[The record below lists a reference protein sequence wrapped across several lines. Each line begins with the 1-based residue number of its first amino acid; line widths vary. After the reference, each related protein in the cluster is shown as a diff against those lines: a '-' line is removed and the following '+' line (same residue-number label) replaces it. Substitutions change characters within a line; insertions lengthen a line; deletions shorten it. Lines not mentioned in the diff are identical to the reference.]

1 MTPNVFYFILLCLPA
16 FVQSG
21 LAGLA
26 TYGACQT
33 GCNTAWVGC
42 YAALGLAAGTVT
54 GGAAAPAVVVAC
66 NTQQGL
72 CMAAC
77 AAMVLSPL

>member
-1 MTPNVFYFILLCLPA
+1 MMPKVFYFILLCLPA

-26 TYGACQT
+26 TYGFCQS
-33 GCNTAWVGC
+33 GCNASWVGC
-42 YAALGLAAGTVT
+42 YAALGLIAGTTTAGV
-54 GGAAAPAVVVAC
+54 GAPAVVVAC
-66 NTQQGL
+66 NAQQGL